1 MHGGS
6 RLAARRR
13 SAATTTTLTGLGNLC
28 DSAGRPITSAR
39 DGTMRFMR
47 LALLAMVVGALAAC
61 GTSGSAQ
68 GGATNSGGG
77 GRIKIG
83 LPF

>member
-1 MHGGS
+1 
-6 RLAARRR
+6 
-13 SAATTTTLTGLGNLC
+13 
-28 DSAGRPITSAR
+28 
-39 DGTMRFMR
+39 MRFMR
-47 LALLAMVVGALAAC
+47 LALLALVVGALAAC